1 MRPRAA
7 HGALPG
13 VSLPENM
20 NEFLSRSVLK
30 WASIGGGAITL
41 FSNLSTLFNLA
52 DWARWIVV
60 YWEEHVVL
68 IWHWLFSLLGVNIPK
83 TLSHTLTYF
92 VFMGGLTVSAIKRNI
107 ISPRPTIRSIIVEG
121 LLSLLMII
129 GGYFGIIIVVMT
141 LIDERFIN
149 YIAVILMA
157 LAIHIVY
164 LEKYSQDVT

>member
-1 MRPRAA
+1 M
-7 HGALPG
+7 
-13 VSLPENM
+13 
-20 NEFLSRSVLK
+20 
-30 WASIGGGAITL
+30 
-41 FSNLSTLFNLA
+41 
-52 DWARWIVV
+52 
-60 YWEEHVVL
+60 
-68 IWHWLFSLLGVNIPK
+68 
-83 TLSHTLTYF
+83 
-92 VFMGGLTVSAIKRNI
+92 
-107 ISPRPTIRSIIVEG
+107 EG